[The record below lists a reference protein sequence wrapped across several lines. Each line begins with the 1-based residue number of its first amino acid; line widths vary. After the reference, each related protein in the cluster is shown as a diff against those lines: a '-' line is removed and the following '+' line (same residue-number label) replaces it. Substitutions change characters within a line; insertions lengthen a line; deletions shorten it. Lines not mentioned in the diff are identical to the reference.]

1 MFFHPK
7 NLKSENN
14 NPWFKPWCSILL
26 HTQSI
31 VCATVDSQCLEY
43 LGCIT
48 LDMFQEEK
56 KFFVTLKSS
65 FSLFFMRKPPFIRT
79 WRIYHFP
86 SFLFIGF
93 VSTRL
98 ACRGRKKHVSCCKS
112 KCMWKYLLLLSGAY
126 CLEAVRASCNLHYG
140 HINKKDSETKLFLN
154 LKKYASWRSHAIAD
168 ILWGFMKFYI
178 KVTENFS
185 SLSTKKKS
193 YS

>member
-1 MFFHPK
+1 M
-7 NLKSENN
+7 
-14 NPWFKPWCSILL
+14 
-26 HTQSI
+26 
-31 VCATVDSQCLEY
+31 CATVDSQCLEY

-98 ACRGRKKHVSCCKS
+98 ACRRRKKHVRCCKS
-112 KCMWKYLLLLSGAY
+112 MCMWKYLSLLSGAY
-126 CLEAVRASCNLHYG
+126 CLEGVRPSCNLHYG
-140 HINKKDSETKLFLN
+140 QISKKGPETKLFLN
-154 LKKYASWRSHAIAD
+154 LKNMPGCLFLPRWRLTSWRSHAT
-168 ILWGFMKFYI
+168 L
-178 KVTENFS
+178 S
-185 SLSTKKKS
+185 SSNSTLEFLIDVG
-193 YS
+193 